1 MQIFSNVGHGFAV
14 RLVHNQNPKRVYI
27 LTTVLKS
34 RARLTDPYEKWAK
47 EQHFKSFVDWFDFWL
62 AKK

>member
-1 MQIFSNVGHGFAV
+1 MQIFSNVGHGFA
-14 RLVHNQNPKRVYI
+14 
-27 LTTVLKS
+27 S

-62 AKK
+62 GKK